1 MSQFS
6 AECMRPIS
14 ISGASTDAHKQA
26 RGFSLIEILITMLII
41 AVGLMG
47 TATLQLTGLSSNQGS
62 YLRTQASI
70 LVYDIADRMR
80 SNPDRAIAGDY
91 DGFSFDAGTGAES
104 TLNSL
109 KSIATD
115 CIKQSGCSR
124 LKQSD
129 TDLYEWAQSLMGAGS
144 SGMALL
150 PGAKGDVVRVIDDL
164 FRVTVSWDESDWDG
178 DKGVTDTTNKSFSI
192 DFTISPNA
200 GKRFVEL
207 EEGAA

>member
-1 MSQFS
+1 MSHLS
-6 AECMRPIS
+6 VMGMRPAAMS
-14 ISGASTDAHKQA
+14 STIAYKQA

-70 LVYDIADRMR
+70 LVYDMADRMR
-80 SNPDRAIAGDY
+80 GNPDRAIAGDY
-91 DGFSFDAGTGAES
+91 DGFSFDANSGAEG

-115 CIKQSGCSR
+115 CITQGGGCSR
-124 LKQSD
+124 SKQSD

-144 SGMALL
+144 SSVALL

-164 FRVTVSWDESDWDG
+164 FRVTVRWDDSDWDG
-178 DKGVTDTTNKSFSI
+178 DSGVRSITNKSFSI

-200 GKRFVEL
+200 GKRLVAL